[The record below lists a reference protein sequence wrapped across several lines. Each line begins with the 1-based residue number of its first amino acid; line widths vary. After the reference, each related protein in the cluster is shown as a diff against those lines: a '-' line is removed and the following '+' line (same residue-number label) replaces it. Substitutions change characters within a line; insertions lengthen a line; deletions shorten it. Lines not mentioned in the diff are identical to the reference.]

1 MYAETGRNW
10 RGMLIVRLRSVG
22 AGSSC
27 SEIGIK
33 DKGVS
38 L

>member
-1 MYAETGRNW
+1 MHADTGRIW

-22 AGSSC
+22 GGSSC
-27 SEIGIK
+27 SEIDIK